1 MYTYNIHIYI
11 YIYMYVCIHIYI
23 YMYPGTRRAVDE
35 RFINGATAALRSWLL
50 SGGPSPYCLCKPFSC
65 KACSFCL
72 FIQLVERACKT
83 KVVVMVTCIYI
94 YIYIVIII
102 IHMIIVVIL
111 AMLCIAL

>member
-1 MYTYNIHIYI
+1 MYTY
-11 YIYMYVCIHIYI
+11 IYI

-65 KACSFCL
+65 KACFFCL

-94 YIYIVIII
+94 YIHSNHNNTYDNSSHTSNAMYSIIE
-102 IHMIIVVIL
+102 
-111 AMLCIAL
+111 